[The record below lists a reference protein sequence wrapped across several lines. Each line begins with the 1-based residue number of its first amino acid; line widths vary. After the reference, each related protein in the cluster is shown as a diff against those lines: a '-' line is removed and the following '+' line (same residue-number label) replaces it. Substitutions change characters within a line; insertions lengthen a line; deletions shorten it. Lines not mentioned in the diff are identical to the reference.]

1 MDYLAYLFVRFA
13 YSLYDHVPAEKAY
26 GIGAGFAKLVY
37 PLFASRRSLAVG
49 NILKAGIT
57 ADREEAERIAKAAF
71 GHFAG
76 HLCEAIKIG
85 DALSGSDWK
94 DHFVY
99 DGLPE
104 VWETLSAKTDRP
116 VLIVSGHHGVWESA
130 VPLISSFRPMIA
142 VARKMNNPYVNDL
155 MKKRHFRGN
164 ITVIS
169 KDKGFTPGVIRQWK
183 QTNAAMTLLAD
194 QHAGRRHGLKVDF
207 FGHPA
212 GTHTSPA
219 RLYEATRA
227 PMLVGS
233 FVREAAFKYRMVA
246 VGNVYEP
253 ELSGNNIDD
262 RTRIL
267 GELNSRLAEVIRR
280 YPEQYLWAHRRWRG

>member
-1 MDYLAYLFVRFA
+1 MDYLVYLFMRFA
-13 YSLYDHVPAEKAY
+13 YALYDHVPSEKAY
-26 GIGAGFAKLVY
+26 GIGSGFAKLVY
-37 PLFASRRSLAVG
+37 PLFRARRSLAIG
-49 NILKAGIT
+49 NIIKAGIAAGRDE
-57 ADREEAERIAKAAF
+57 ADRIARCAF

-85 DALSGSDWK
+85 DALAGSKWE

-99 DGLPE
+99 DGSPE
-104 VWETLSAKTDRP
+104 VWTTLTRQTDRP
-116 VLIVSGHHGVWESA
+116 VMIVSGHHGVWESA

-142 VARKMNNPYVNDL
+142 VARKMNNPYVNEL

-183 QTNAAMTLLAD
+183 ESNAAMTLLAD
-194 QHAGRRHGLKVDF
+194 QHAGRRHGMKVDF
-207 FGHPA
+207 FGYPA

-219 RLYEATRA
+219 RLYEAARA
-227 PMLVGS
+227 PMLIGS

-246 VGNVYEP
+246 IGDVYEP
-253 ELSGNNIDD
+253 LLSGDRQENIK
-262 RTRIL
+262 RIL
-267 GELNSRLAEVIRR
+267 TELNERMAEVIRR
-280 YPEQYLWAHRRWRG
+280 YPEQYLWAHRRWR